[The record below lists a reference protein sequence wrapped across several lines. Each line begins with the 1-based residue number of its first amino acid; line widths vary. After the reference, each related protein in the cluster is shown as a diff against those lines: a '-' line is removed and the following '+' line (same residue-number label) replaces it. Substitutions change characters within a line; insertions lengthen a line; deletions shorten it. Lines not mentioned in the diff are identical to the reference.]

1 MRRTNQPHNHVR
13 LIGKYKVEY
22 TDPQDVFDYYLGLRD
37 QPPQTSH
44 ELTTCLG
51 LLEFPPRT
59 ILKNIQHAKNI
70 VRRHHRIIVWF
81 FLLQDSDD
89 EWVFDPDIDAI
100 LEAHGQKRKRDE
112 AFSEDDNVSDKKK
125 HFL

>member
-22 TDPQDVFDYYLGLRD
+22 TDPQDVFDYYLGMRD